1 MRDPATAPASTDA
14 AMIAPPAREELL
26 FCRSMRAPCHADRS
40 CASICPCRPAPARRV
55 PLRDVVNPTSTIAT
69 HDIRRFPACGT
80 RLEWCGATV
89 ARGHRLEELFYIA
102 SRTSI
107 DQAEDLLRQFGML
120 AIDEAA
126 ARSRHYRELGNAIR
140 FCEWRQIERFLILL
154 SQDVAV
160 GTIH

>member
-1 MRDPATAPASTDA
+1 
-14 AMIAPPAREELL
+14 
-26 FCRSMRAPCHADRS
+26 
-40 CASICPCRPAPARRV
+40 
-55 PLRDVVNPTSTIAT
+55 
-69 HDIRRFPACGT
+69 
-80 RLEWCGATV
+80 
-89 ARGHRLEELFYIA
+89 LEELFYIA

-140 FCEWRQIERFLILL
+140 FCEWRQIERFLAVL

>member
-1 MRDPATAPASTDA
+1 
-14 AMIAPPAREELL
+14 
-26 FCRSMRAPCHADRS
+26 
-40 CASICPCRPAPARRV
+40 
-55 PLRDVVNPTSTIAT
+55 
-69 HDIRRFPACGT
+69 
-80 RLEWCGATV
+80 
-89 ARGHRLEELFYIA
+89 LEELFYIA

-140 FCEWRQIERFLILL
+140 FCEWRQIERFLTVL

>member
-1 MRDPATAPASTDA
+1 M
-14 AMIAPPAREELL
+14 
-26 FCRSMRAPCHADRS
+26 
-40 CASICPCRPAPARRV
+40 
-55 PLRDVVNPTSTIAT
+55 
-69 HDIRRFPACGT
+69 
-80 RLEWCGATV
+80 
-89 ARGHRLEELFYIA
+89 EELFYIA

-126 ARSRHYRELGNAIR
+126 ARSRHHRELGNAIR
-140 FCEWRQIERFLILL
+140 FCEWRQIERFLTVL